1 MKNAVQ
7 RLLGGRIQA
16 TGLAGLL
23 TSIKNEQQSNGGT
36 SLIPGARAGIALE
49 SMNESEQESFGGGLE
64 RLRVA
69 LEGFASDSKI
79 GKLSA
84 ARRDAALGG
93 AIISQ
98 AGKAYLGGK
107 APALA
112 QDSNNVVIPATGG
125 VERLATAME
134 AYDDASN
141 RNMSAYTV
149 TYNMQAAQQD
159 KFGEAFY
166 PTVVVTRDQVG
177 YLISIQ
183 LISVMDEVRR
193 ATSGD
198 VNDFKRRNIVFALRD
213 PDILRNNQTQ
223 IIPVFRNEAANK
235 FVDANLI
242 PHSTVDQ
249 NGEAVVTGALKFGQQ
264 MSLIGL
270 SQVDSLVQ
278 SGLMDSTDAVD
289 RDVHLAG
296 AYLQVG
302 GASGSVIYFPT
313 KDLFT
318 SNFVYNPQGSEKRVT
333 LNFENKSV
341 MVTSATTAIDGSDP
355 AELNAVV
362 AGMEVRLGFIVSGSL
377 DLQTGTMNLLAGE
390 VSVTSVTHNGVK
402 YIAGPTNPAGIKA
415 VFDAFAGAKLIGYNI
430 DARRTNS
437 NRRQRGDLL
446 DITVYNQCYSVP
458 LLSPITAPRPLGQG
472 DDTDTSD
479 LNALIT
485 TTRIRAS
492 NGAVDEL
499 LRVKDVLSRF
509 VGTQGLVGDTLE
521 ILGVARHLISPFYE
535 EFNLDLGAIVN
546 NVQSKNLAEDIQ
558 QAITN
563 KMREMAYRMVRD
575 SGWRQ
580 AASALNGGND
590 VDPIILAGTDQV
602 TEGWLMVNG
611 DMRTLGEGVSLE
623 VVSTPNKLMNGKIV
637 MTLKAPNASE
647 GVPNVLNFGNMA
659 YQPELVLA
667 LPIHR
672 NGANSKELTVQPAF
686 RHITNMP
693 IMAVINI
700 QGWADVI
707 DTKVAINT
715 FRTNP

>member
-7 RLLGGRIQA
+7 RLLAGRIPA
-16 TGLAGLL
+16 TGLSGLL
-23 TSIKNEQQSNGGT
+23 NAVKNEAQSNGGT
-36 SLIPGARAGIALE
+36 SLIAGVRSGIALE
-49 SMNESEQESFGGGLE
+49 SMNDSEQESFGGGLD

-69 LEGFASDSKI
+69 LEGYANDSGL
-79 GKLSA
+79 GKLTP
-84 ARRDAALGG
+84 ARRDAALG
-93 AIISQ
+93 AAMIAQ
-98 AGKAYLGGK
+98 AGKSYLGGK
-107 APALA
+107 APSLP
-112 QDSNNVVIPATGG
+112 QDGNNVMIAAAGG

-213 PDILRNNQTQ
+213 PDILRNNQTT

-235 FVDANLI
+235 FVDSAII

-296 AYLQVG
+296 AYLQLKDATG
-302 GASGSVIYFPT
+302 DVIYFPT

-341 MVTSATTAIDGSDP
+341 MVTSSTLAIDGAKP
-355 AELNAVV
+355 GELAGVV
-362 AGMEVRLGFIVSGSL
+362 PGVEVRLGFMVSGSL

-390 VSVTSVTHNGVK
+390 VTVTSVTQNGVK
-402 YIAGPTNPAGIKA
+402 YVPGASNPAGIQA
-415 VFDAFAGAKLIGYNI
+415 IFAAFVDAKLIGYNI

-499 LRVKDVLSRF
+499 LRVKDVLSRY
-509 VGTQGLVGDTLE
+509 VGSQGLIGDTLD
-521 ILGVARHLISPFYE
+521 ILGGR
-535 EFNLDLGAIVN
+535 
-546 NVQSKNLAEDIQ
+546 
-558 QAITN
+558 
-563 KMREMAYRMVRD
+563 
-575 SGWRQ
+575 
-580 AASALNGGND
+580 
-590 VDPIILAGTDQV
+590 V
-602 TEGWLMVNG
+602 T
-611 DMRTLGEGVSLE
+611 
-623 VVSTPNKLMNGKIV
+623 
-637 MTLKAPNASE
+637 
-647 GVPNVLNFGNMA
+647 
-659 YQPELVLA
+659 
-667 LPIHR
+667 
-672 NGANSKELTVQPAF
+672 
-686 RHITNMP
+686 
-693 IMAVINI
+693 
-700 QGWADVI
+700 
-707 DTKVAINT
+707 
-715 FRTNP
+715 